1 MVLRQIVKSTLAVG
15 KERVGWPVSALW
27 ARAMATGIRPPAF
40 IGAYPDRATAVAH
53 VPAGTPS
60 SYDDDEIAPLNFA
73 LMCETQ
79 IWDYPVIFWL
89 DRLAKPGM
97 TVLDAGGHF
106 GTKYIAFR
114 DRIALDDVTWRVY
127 DMPAIVRAGLK
138 YQAAGQVPEAV
149 AFTDDL
155 AAAGT
160 PEILLA
166 SGLLQYLDIGFDA
179 LVAALPAPPR
189 HIILNKVAT
198 TEGPTVVT
206 LEKIGAGRVPYQIR
220 NREAFERGLAGMGY
234 EIRDNWHIP
243 SLSRRIATHPA
254 LGASVSRGYVLERK
268 P

>member
-1 MVLRQIVKSTLAVG
+1 MAMRHIAKSVLTVG
-15 KERVGWPVSALW
+15 KRRIGWPASALW

-40 IGAYPDRATAVAH
+40 IGAYPDRETAVAH

-106 GTKYIAFR
+106 GTKFIAFR

-220 NREAFERGLAGMGY
+220 NRETFERSLAEMGY
-234 EIRDNWHIP
+234 RIRDQWEIP
-243 SLSRRIATHPA
+243 SLARSIATHPER
-254 LGASVSRGYVLERK
+254 GHSTSRGYLLERLD
-268 P
+268 